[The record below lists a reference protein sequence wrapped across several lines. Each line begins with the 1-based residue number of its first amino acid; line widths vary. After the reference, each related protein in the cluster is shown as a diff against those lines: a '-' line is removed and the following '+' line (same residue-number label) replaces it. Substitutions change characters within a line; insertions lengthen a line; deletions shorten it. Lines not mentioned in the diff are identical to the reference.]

1 METTIEQ
8 LITKYNNHK
17 RSIEQNT
24 KLISDYN
31 MDLEEIEQA
40 IEIIEKNERLLDQI
54 QEYDK
59 KLEGLA
65 SDYQL
70 RNEDSINVFEMISNR
85 KQIEDERD
93 FLVNLKELLEKNN
106 VKDLNSKDEIL
117 KVLNKYKNEM
127 KSEVETCETNINNSM
142 LIIKNI
148 DAIYKERLNEFEEK
162 NTDRTQKIQFAENEI
177 KPLIEQMKQTE
188 IELKKYELFKNEGV
202 LTHVQT
208 LEINRLTNVAK
219 EITKD
224 FLEKLNQNP
233 LLAEI
238 INSTDMINKYYSPYV
253 SQLSSK
259 EQDIEYNMQTTQLK
273 KLISEVEK
281 YLENDNQ
288 EQNIVEDKK
297 EFNSEQ
303 KNDLEKKESNK
314 TEANKKKY
322 PISEEPEVPY
332 VSAEIVPED
341 EYKGNQSEEKVI
353 DVEPEELKPIDEVS
367 NEKKD
372 SFEPLAEEKN
382 NNEQSINMS
391 NEFLKYL
398 GNLDKEDEKETTAEQ
413 ENKVEQKTD
422 DNKNNIKSSIEQV
435 PNDTLSKEL
444 FGTTDQ
450 NSVDFGINNVEPEQ
464 QISNEQEDELLK
476 KLLEEI
482 GAGHKTT
489 LFGSIKKGFSIITKK
504 IKRKKPAAEYYN
516 DKKDASIA
524 LSQEINIAQNENN
537 IQNNKGISK

>member
-17 RSIEQNT
+17 HSIEQNT
-24 KLISDYN
+24 KLINDYN
-31 MDLEEIEQA
+31 MDLEEIEKA

-273 KLISEVEK
+273 NLISEVEQ
-281 YLENDNQ
+281 YIENDKQ
-288 EQNIVEDKK
+288 EQNIVEDTK
-297 EFNSEQ
+297 EINSEP
-303 KNDLEKKESNK
+303 KESNN
-314 TEANKKKY
+314 TEQNKKKY
-322 PISEEPEVPY
+322 PIYEEPEVTY

-341 EYKGNQSEEKVI
+341 EYKGNQSEEEKVI

-367 NEKKD
+367 NENKD
-372 SFEPLAEEKN
+372 SFEPLSEEKN

-391 NEFLKYL
+391 NDFLKYL
-398 GNLDKEDEKETTAEQ
+398 DKLDKEEKNETP
-413 ENKVEQKTD
+413 VEPEINSTTQDVD
-422 DNKNNIKSSIEQV
+422 DNKDEIKSPAGEV

-450 NSVDFGINNVEPEQ
+450 NSVDFGINNQPEAQ
-464 QISNEQEDELLK
+464 QISSQQEDELLK
-476 KLLEEI
+476 KILEEI
-482 GAGHKTT
+482 GAEQKTT
-489 LFGSIKKGFSIITKK
+489 LFGSIKKGFSTITKK
-504 IKRKKPAAEYYN
+504 IKRKKSASEYYN
-516 DKKDASIA
+516 DKKVASVA
-524 LSQEINIAQNENN
+524 LSQEINTRQNIDNIDNN
-537 IQNNKGISK
+537 RGIKK

>member
-162 NTDRTQKIQFAENEI
+162 IR
-177 KPLIEQMKQTE
+177 
-188 IELKKYELFKNEGV
+188 
-202 LTHVQT
+202 
-208 LEINRLTNVAK
+208 
-219 EITKD
+219 
-224 FLEKLNQNP
+224 
-233 LLAEI
+233 
-238 INSTDMINKYYSPYV
+238 NS
-253 SQLSSK
+253 
-259 EQDIEYNMQTTQLK
+259 
-273 KLISEVEK
+273 
-281 YLENDNQ
+281 
-288 EQNIVEDKK
+288 
-297 EFNSEQ
+297 
-303 KNDLEKKESNK
+303 
-314 TEANKKKY
+314 
-322 PISEEPEVPY
+322 
-332 VSAEIVPED
+332 
-341 EYKGNQSEEKVI
+341 
-353 DVEPEELKPIDEVS
+353 
-367 NEKKD
+367 
-372 SFEPLAEEKN
+372 
-382 NNEQSINMS
+382 
-391 NEFLKYL
+391 
-398 GNLDKEDEKETTAEQ
+398 
-413 ENKVEQKTD
+413 
-422 DNKNNIKSSIEQV
+422 
-435 PNDTLSKEL
+435 
-444 FGTTDQ
+444 
-450 NSVDFGINNVEPEQ
+450 
-464 QISNEQEDELLK
+464 
-476 KLLEEI
+476 
-482 GAGHKTT
+482 
-489 LFGSIKKGFSIITKK
+489 K
-504 IKRKKPAAEYYN
+504 IKGWVRGWKRAFV
-516 DKKDASIA
+516 
-524 LSQEINIAQNENN
+524 
-537 IQNNKGISK
+537 